1 MSGHKVTVVRVRND
15 VILDPLSSLGTRL
28 CSLCRDTSVITCCL
42 VRTPNLAFK
51 TQLLDSSLAVH
62 KPSSFLFAARESAHT
77 RFHDFRVII
86 FVISSSLSSSSVN
99 PLSPYQ
105 NKPWHGLFQ
114 TSPQSTEVCT
124 DTKQLFFSCHS
135 RHLLTTPFT
144 CACTRAINYT

>member
-1 MSGHKVTVVRVRND
+1 MSGHKVTVVRVRNH

-86 FVISSSLSSSSVN
+86 FVISSSLSSSVN

-105 NKPWHGLFQ
+105 NKPRHGLFQ
-114 TSPQSTEVCT
+114 TSPQST